1 MKMSTLITIG
11 LIALAAFL
19 AVMASFWLQSA
30 EQAAALRDQRNG
42 SLLSLL
48 GLENVT
54 FFNKKGGVFSLD
66 FEE

>member
-19 AVMASFWLQSA
+19 AVLASFWLQSA
-30 EQAAALRDQRNG
+30 EDAAALRDQRNG

-54 FFNKKGGVFSLD
+54 IFGKKGGVFSVD